1 DTLRGESV
9 RCETPQKAEGGSE
22 VAEANAIVDYSV
34 FCVSFEKICH
44 GFFLFD
50 ESQAL
55 ARYPGVRFGG
65 QINMFGSVG

>member
-1 DTLRGESV
+1 M
-9 RCETPQKAEGGSE
+9 
-22 VAEANAIVDYSV
+22 AEANAIVDYSL
-34 FCVSFEKICH
+34 FWVSFEKICH